1 MQYIIICYI
10 IILVLQ
16 ILYVKYY
23 LTDWEKNI
31 KNKGKQDLEF
41 NQTHKS
47 DLDTEFIN
55 NVNER
60 VKMLDTMSYNDW
72 IDENNKRVVLEY
84 KGRKYDFFI
93 YEQIENNS
101 NNYSQDNEYILRASS
116 DKESIGL
123 AYSDIIK
130 EKNYSFL
137 FSIFSPNPH
146 MLNNMFDLNK
156 TKGGVN
162 NAMYYWLDSET
173 HRAVKQNIINTNF
186 IKKDKDNSVQG
197 VIGISYNLTD
207 IELDYSNKYYDFVS
221 KKFIIYMSLTIF
233 ISSLILY
240 YSTNNK
246 DLFKPLFLLISSN
259 IYLTYF
265 MSIKEGITNLE
276 TEQNKVK
283 DINDGILSISFLAA
297 VNIFIIQTLAPTKNK
312 STLHNESA
320 FLFCVALI
328 LISMALYKKSD
339 YNKIDDIRCQRIEKQ
354 FMFNLAIIVNLFIF
368 INYLIY
374 VGNKSPIRKLLLSF
388 V

>member
-1 MQYIIICYI
+1 
-10 IILVLQ
+10 
-16 ILYVKYY
+16 
-23 LTDWEKNI
+23 
-31 KNKGKQDLEF
+31 
-41 NQTHKS
+41 
-47 DLDTEFIN
+47 
-55 NVNER
+55 
-60 VKMLDTMSYNDW
+60 
-72 IDENNKRVVLEY
+72 
-84 KGRKYDFFI
+84 
-93 YEQIENNS
+93 
-101 NNYSQDNEYILRASS
+101 
-116 DKESIGL
+116 
-123 AYSDIIK
+123 
-130 EKNYSFL
+130 
-137 FSIFSPNPH
+137 

-265 MSIKEGITNLE
+265 MSTTEGITNIE
-276 TEQNKVK
+276 TEQDKVK
-283 DINDGILSISFLAA
+283 DINDGILSISFLVA
-297 VNIFIIQTLAPTKNK
+297 VNIFILETLKK
-312 STLHNESA
+312 GEKKYSLHNESA

-328 LISMALYKKSD
+328 LLLLALYKKSN
-339 YNKIDDIRCQRIEKQ
+339 YNKIDDIRENRIEKQ
-354 FMFNLAIIVNLFIF
+354 FLYNF
-368 INYLIY
+368 
-374 VGNKSPIRKLLLSF
+374 
-388 V
+388 